1 VHTHM
6 QISQHA
12 RDVQINKKLFHEIM
26 ATGCINHRNL
36 AIRLALL
43 NKISTSQEN
52 NHEVNIANGIYHWIS
67 KDL

>member
-1 VHTHM
+1 M

-36 AIRLALL
+36 AIKLALL
-43 NKISTSQEN
+43 NKVSTYLKK
-52 NHEVNIANGIYHWIS
+52 IIMRGM
-67 KDL
+67 